1 MTNEQKNQVAA
12 MYTEGMSITEIMT
25 ATKLEEHEVRG
36 FVTER
41 NKVNKRISNATKKA
55 VINWYQQGNTAKQCA
70 NHYGLSP
77 ATVHRLIAIAKEQN
91 KLTAV
96 KHGEKP
102 IAENPIAENPV
113 TEEKKE
119 PATAATVT
127 DPEDKNIDEISIN
140 KNTTENTDCQALRGI
155 DIIGLMQSMLISI
168 SENFGGDTELVSIG
182 ANHKSAKVVFKY
194 YDKDYSLTFGSV
206 SE

>member
-12 MYTEGMSITEIMT
+12 MYTEGMSIAEIMT

-102 IAENPIAENPV
+102 V

-127 DPEDKNIDEISIN
+127 DPENKNIDEISIN
-140 KNTTENTDCQALRGI
+140 NDTTENTDCQALRGI

-194 YDKDYSLTFGSV
+194 YDKDYSLTFGSI

>member
-12 MYTEGMSITEIMT
+12 MYTEGMSIAEIMT

-41 NKVNKRISNATKKA
+41 NRVNKRISNATKKA

-102 IAENPIAENPV
+102 IAEKPV

-127 DPEDKNIDEISIN
+127 DPENSNIDETVLN
-140 KNTTENTDCQALRGI
+140 KDTTENIDCQALRGI
-155 DIIGLMQSMLISI
+155 DVIGLMQSMLISI

-194 YDKDYSLTFGSV
+194 YDKDYSLTFGSM

>member
-12 MYTEGMSITEIMT
+12 MYTEGMSIAEIMT
-25 ATKLEEHEVRG
+25 ATKLQEHEVRG

-41 NKVNKRISNATKKA
+41 NKINKRISNATKKA

-70 NHYGLSP
+70 IHYGLAP

-91 KLTAV
+91 QLTAV

-102 IAENPIAENPV
+102 KAEKPK

-127 DPEDKNIDEISIN
+127 DPEDKNVDDIHIY
-140 KNTTENTDCQALRGI
+140 KNTTENTDCQALKGI
-155 DIIGLMQSMLISI
+155 DVIGLMQSMLISI

-194 YDKDYSLTFGSV
+194 YDKDYAVTFGSI

>member
-102 IAENPIAENPV
+102 V

-119 PATAATVT
+119 PATVATVT
-127 DPEDKNIDEISIN
+127 DPENKNIDEISIN
-140 KNTTENTDCQALRGI
+140 NDTTENTDCQALRGI

-194 YDKDYSLTFGSV
+194 YDKDYSLTFGSI